1 MANMNPTT
9 KPAAG
14 DPTRIDAIMNEE
26 FPRGAHLPLDRL
38 ADEIWRSEQSGD
50 DYVTVKIPSF
60 HEISV
65 RMADAKAYHAR
76 EMASARAARA
86 AGVRWGGR

>member
-14 DPTRIDAIMNEE
+14 DPTRIDAILNEE

-60 HEISV
+60 WELSV
-65 RMADAKAYHAR
+65 RLADAKAYHAR
-76 EMASARAARA
+76 EMAAARSFA
-86 AGVRWGGR
+86 PKGWR